1 MGRNTALLKEIVTV
15 LDAELDDAEYALD
28 QLESHFYDALLINVG
43 DIATVGIY
51 AEQLRFNISQEER
64 STVLDY
70 VADQKMVSVTVDVVE
85 TAINELLGWNRFV
98 EP

>member
-15 LDAELDDAEYALD
+15 LDAELDDAEYALEL
-28 QLESHFYDALLINVG
+28 LENHFHDALLVNVG
-43 DIATVGIY
+43 DITTVGIF
-51 AEQLRFNISQEER
+51 AEQLRLNISQDER

-70 VADQKMVSVTVDVVE
+70 VADQKMVSVTIDIVE
-85 TAINELLGWNRFV
+85 TAINDLLGWDRFV